1 MDDMVRFNDT
11 LSFVLLI
18 DQIHT
23 REGMSLLKKLPAE
36 YIKNRALNI
45 PPRLNKLMS
54 DVVTTLL
61 NRLEVPPE
69 EIAEITDF
77 IEKKEYQTMF
87 DALVENVLE
96 GKRQAREEGIQI
108 GMEKGQEEGR
118 ERGRQEG
125 RKEGI
130 QIGVKKGQEKGRE
143 EIARKALREGAS
155 AEFVQ
160 KITGLDID
168 TITGLSQK

>member
-1 MDDMVRFNDT
+1 MDDMVRFNDS

-45 PPRLNKLMS
+45 PPRLNKLVS

-77 IEKKEYQTMF
+77 IEKKEYQPMF
-87 DALVENVLE
+87 DALVRNVLE
-96 GKRQAREEGIQI
+96 EKRQAREEGL
-108 GMEKGQEEGR
+108 E
-118 ERGRQEG
+118 
-125 RKEGI
+125 EGI
-130 QIGVKKGQEKGRE
+130 QIGVKKGQEEGRERGRHEGLEEGRE
-143 EIARKALREGAS
+143 EERERAYREKLESARELKGKGFPVDAIAGSLHLSPEVVEG
-155 AEFVQ
+155 
-160 KITGLDID
+160 L
-168 TITGLSQK
+168 